1 MRPPSFLT
9 TGKISFRPPWSN
21 TEFNELSWGR
31 VTSCHVQEIPPAKKQ
46 KSYFQNLNQNWP
58 TLLEIENSVS
68 CNPHKQGWFF
78 SSHIVIRGQQPRN
91 HLTLVQ
97 LSAMRCGRHCLH
109 NFCHIRYSL
118 PHTHTMFVRTVSLV
132 MHLHPSPI
140 PFDATTTKKSVAG
153 LYEGL
158 FCYLLY
164 EIFVIRKTC
173 SKKLPKTTWKW
184 GGNSLMSPVS
194 GRGLANKDICLPLRL
209 GIRWLDGKLKKNWLI
224 I

>member
-1 MRPPSFLT
+1 MRTSH
-9 TGKISFRPPWSN
+9 I
-21 TEFNELSWGR
+21 LSCSGN
-31 VTSCHVQEIPPAKKQ
+31 SPQKKQ

-78 SSHIVIRGQQPRN
+78 SSHIVIRGHQPRN

-118 PHTHTMFVRTVSLV
+118 PHTHDVCTYSKSGYAPPPI
-132 MHLHPSPI
+132 HPSPI

-158 FCYLLY
+158 FCYLWY

-173 SKKLPKTTWKW
+173 SKTPK
-184 GGNSLMSPVS
+184 
-194 GRGLANKDICLPLRL
+194 
-209 GIRWLDGKLKKNWLI
+209 KKQHENGEETP
-224 I
+224 

>member
-1 MRPPSFLT
+1 MNLHEDESHLVMFRKFPPKT
-9 TGKISFRPPWSN
+9 
-21 TEFNELSWGR
+21 
-31 VTSCHVQEIPPAKKQ
+31 Q

-68 CNPHKQGWFF
+68 CNPHKQSWFF

-118 PHTHTMFVRTVSLV
+118 PHTHDVCTYSKSGDAPPSFANSLWRYHHQKVCCRIIRRTILLFIIWNICNKENMFQNSQ
-132 MHLHPSPI
+132 
-140 PFDATTTKKSVAG
+140 
-153 LYEGL
+153 
-158 FCYLLY
+158 
-164 EIFVIRKTC
+164 
-173 SKKLPKTTWKW
+173 KTTWTW

-209 GIRWLDGKLKKNWLI
+209 GIRWLDGKLEKNRLI